1 MGSDFRRADHLPK
14 RRAGGRPDDDPY
26 ELPRQR
32 RGRTPQMHGRYPD
45 FDVLEQ
51 AQELAHALP
60 GDPARGQIIRNALKG
75 KIDELVNR

>member
-1 MGSDFRRADHLPK
+1 MPFDPGSADHLPK
-14 RRAGGRPDDDPY
+14 RRAGGQPADPY

-51 AQELAHALP
+51 AGHWDRAT
-60 GDPARGQIIRNALKG
+60 R
-75 KIDELVNR
+75 ELVLSRVREVP